1 MKTFVI
7 NLDRAKDRRQHM
19 DNILSPIDILD
30 VEYIRAIDG
39 KELND
44 EEAGQ
49 LFDTELSY
57 KRYGRNLSF
66 AEISCSL
73 SHHKCYKEI
82 VKRNLECALIL
93 EDDISII
100 GDINLLI
107 DIEKLVLTPEPMV
120 MFLSGDYWYYNR
132 LSFNGR
138 YDVVS
143 VFDAIGAYAYVI
155 NKAAAQLLLNKNP
168 RPSCVADHWALY
180 RSQGIKMKAIYPY
193 VIDANIE
200 GLESTI
206 EQRKFG
212 EIRANMSVAMVLRA
226 YWLGIRKRLLYLLG
240 GYVSKKRKPLVKKK
254 RCVCINQAP
263 LNPRS
268 KRLSYA
274 DTFMALPMHYEYW
287 DMTRYFLQSPLN
299 VESPISAPDYVRE
312 YSDLLEV
319 KQARLRP
326 DCPNSCFFI
335 GVPERWE
342 NRKFFKLLKDFN
354 CRVLRSD
361 PCANTIALKK
371 TGRDYVNLLLTPSKI
386 FSFIKRKMLDAYFK
400 YHRIQYSD
408 VFSSSNL
415 NFSTVRINHPDYDDY
430 VRLKGSQEYELPSA
444 RYAVFYDSYF
454 PLHPDFKL
462 IHKMK
467 VEADYE
473 KYLASMNSFFKGIEE
488 KYDVEVVIAAHPSSA
503 YDSKDFK
510 GRKIIKWH
518 TCELTL
524 GAQFVI
530 NQSSN
535 SNSFAMLADKPI
547 IFITSDEVEKCDYLS
562 RYITALSSLLGK
574 QKYNIDHCDV
584 RDMAVE
590 KVEEGLRKQYI
601 YTYLTDP
608 TTENL
613 SNEEIYSSYVKR
625 VMGL

>member
-7 NLDRAKDRRQHM
+7 NLERAKDRRQHM
-19 DNILSPIDILD
+19 DNILSSIDVME
-30 VEYIRAIDG
+30 VEYISAVDG
-39 KELND
+39 KELTD
-44 EEAGQ
+44 KEAQQ

-57 KRYGRNLSF
+57 KRYGRHLSL

-82 VKRNLECALIL
+82 VRRNLECALVL

-100 GDINLLI
+100 GDINVLA
-107 DIEKLVLTPEPMV
+107 DAEKVLSTSQPMV
-120 MFLSGDYWYYNR
+120 LFLSGDYWYYNR
-132 LSFNGR
+132 ISFNETS
-138 YDVVS
+138 DVVS

-155 NKAAAQLLLNKNP
+155 NNAAARLMLNKNP
-168 RPSCVADHWALY
+168 RPSCVADHWAFY
-180 RSQGIKMKAIYPY
+180 RSQGIKMKAICPY
-193 VIDANIE
+193 VVDANIE

-212 EIRANMSVAMVLRA
+212 EIRSNMSVAMRLRA
-226 YWLGIRKRLLYLLG
+226 YWLGFRKRLLYVFG
-240 GYVSKKRKPLVKKK
+240 GYVSKKRKPLVRKK

-274 DTFMALPMHYEYW
+274 DTFMALSTNYEYW
-287 DMTRYFLQSPLN
+287 DMTQYFQQSPLN
-299 VESPISAPDYVRE
+299 VDSQILAPDYVRE
-312 YSDLLEV
+312 YSDLQEV
-319 KQARLRP
+319 KQALLRT
-326 DCPNSCFFI
+326 DCQNSCFFI

-342 NRKFFKLLKDFN
+342 NRKFFKLLKDHN

-361 PCANTIALKK
+361 PCANTVALKK
-371 TGRDYVNLLLTPSKI
+371 TGQDYINFLLTPSKI
-386 FSFIKRKMLDAYFK
+386 VSFIKRKMLDAYFK
-400 YHRIQYSD
+400 WYNIHYSD
-408 VFSSSNL
+408 VFSSSRL

-430 VRLKGSQEYELPSA
+430 VRLKNSHEYKLPSV
-444 RYAVFYDSYF
+444 RYVVFYDSYF

-473 KYLASMNSFFKGIEE
+473 KYLASMNAFFSEIEK
-488 KYDVEVVIAAHPSSA
+488 KYDVEVIIAAHPSSS
-503 YDSKDFK
+503 YSDKDFM
-510 GRKIIKWH
+510 GRQIIKWH

-524 GAQFVI
+524 GAQFII

-547 IFITSDEVEKCDYLS
+547 LFITSDEVEKCDYLS
-562 RYITALSSLLGK
+562 KYITTLSSLLGK
-574 QKYNIDHCDV
+574 KKYNIDHCGV
-584 RDMAVE
+584 NDMEIERVQDE
-590 KVEEGLRKQYI
+590 LRRQYI
-601 YTYLTDP
+601 YTYLTDS
-608 TTENL
+608 TTESL

-625 VMGL
+625 VMEL